1 VECRVSLLM
10 VSQFFFT
17 DKWLYTFRCIMLELF
32 TKKPVFQG
40 NDEIHQL
47 DVIHKI
53 LGTPTVERWPTLAD
67 LPWYELTRPH
77 DELPNRFS

>member
-1 VECRVSLLM
+1 M

-17 DKWLYTFRCIMLELF
+17 DKWLYMFRCIMLELF

-40 NDEIHQL
+40 NNEIHQL

-53 LGTPTVERWPTLAD
+53 LGTSAVE
-67 LPWYELTRPH
+67 
-77 DELPNRFS
+77 